1 MQNFYQYHP
10 IMKRTITLTLVM
22 LLSYI
27 GMQAQTTTN
36 ATVEKATVY
45 LYGATLT
52 QTATATLKS
61 GSQEVIITG
70 LSPYIE
76 TSSLKVTA
84 NGVLISST
92 EFSTDYL
99 TPAKDNAR
107 INRMKDSLKYYEKK
121 HTEVV
126 NELDINEHLLKMLKD
141 GTLHN
146 MQQTEHT
153 VSVADINANM
163 ELYKTKAGALQK
175 NIDEYDSKIKELNQT
190 IQRLKQQIAQDETSG
205 KQQNGVLHLSVSV
218 PKDITT
224 KFTITYFTNNAS
236 WTPCYDL
243 NIHDMQPQVTL
254 QAKAQVQQFTGL
266 DWTHTM
272 LTLSN
277 ATPNK
282 TSVAP
287 VFSTW
292 FLRFQVFGQRY
303 SKQNALARNAV
314 AYEVVKADAAEE
326 EYVDE
331 LATTA
336 GVETVPAPISM
347 NNFVDVDMQEVHV
360 NYVIAIPYDIPG
372 NGKVQ
377 LIDLKDYTI
386 NAEYTYYSI
395 PKLSDETYLVAT
407 LSGYEKYNLLPG
419 QATVTFNN
427 TFIGKTRINPNT
439 ADSLFTVT
447 LATDPRVSVKR
458 EKQKQFCD
466 TKHVGNTTTTTES
479 YLITVKNNQNKPV
492 KLTLKEQYPISAD
505 KDIEVKVTEIKPAA
519 TYNKTDIGVVTWET
533 ELKEGETRT
542 FSVTYSV
549 KYPKDKTIGW

>member
-1 MQNFYQYHP
+1 MAG
-10 IMKRTITLTLVM
+10 V
-22 LLSYI
+22 
-27 GMQAQTTTN
+27 QAQTEVN
-36 ATVEKATVY
+36 SKVEKATVY

-70 LSPYIE
+70 LSPFIE
-76 TSSLKVTA
+76 ISSLKVTA

-126 NELDINEHLLKMLKD
+126 NELDINEHLLKMLKE

-163 ELYKTKAGALQK
+163 ELYKSKADALLK
-175 NIDEYDSKIKELNQT
+175 KIDECDSKIEELNQT
-190 IQRLKQQIAQDETSG
+190 IERLNQQIAQDETSG

-292 FLRFQVFGQRY
+292 FLRFQLRSQRY
-303 SKQNALARNAV
+303 SKQDADYLSNTMVYAV
-314 AYEVVKADAAEE
+314 EESAAPEKG
-326 EYVDE
+326 YFDFSS
-331 LATTA
+331 AA

-372 NGKVQ
+372 NGKAQ
-377 LIDLKDYTI
+377 LIDLKDYTV

-458 EKQKQFCD
+458 EKQKQFCE

-505 KDIEVKVTEIKPAA
+505 KDIEVRVTEIKPAA
-519 TYNKTDIGVVTWET
+519 TYNKTAIGVVTWET

-542 FSVTYSV
+542 LSVTYSV
-549 KYPKDKTIGW
+549 KYPKDKSISW

>member
-1 MQNFYQYHP
+1 
-10 IMKRTITLTLVM
+10 MKKIITLTLVM

-27 GMQAQTTTN
+27 GVQAQTTTN

-61 GSQEVIITG
+61 GSQEVVITG

-76 TSSLKVTA
+76 ISSLKVTA

-126 NELDINEHLLKMLKD
+126 NELDINEHLLKMLKE

-163 ELYKTKAGALQK
+163 ELYKSKADALLK
-175 NIDEYDSKIKELNQT
+175 KIDECDSKIMELNQT
-190 IQRLKQQIAQDETSG
+190 IERLNQQIAQDETSG

-224 KFTITYFTNNAS
+224 KFTITYFTNTAS

-266 DWTHTM
+266 DWTHTL

-292 FLRFQVFGQRY
+292 FLRFQLRSQRY
-303 SKQNALARNAV
+303 SKQNADYASNVMVYETEAV
-314 AYEVVKADAAEE
+314 EVEE
-326 EYVDE
+326 PYYGFSS
-331 LATTA
+331 AA

-372 NGKVQ
+372 NGKAQ
-377 LIDLKDYTI
+377 LIDLKDYTV

-419 QATVTFNN
+419 LATVTFNN

-458 EKQKQFCD
+458 EKQKQFCE

-519 TYNKTDIGVVTWET
+519 KYNKTDIGVVTWET

-549 KYPKDKTIGW
+549 KYPKDRSIGW

>member
-1 MQNFYQYHP
+1 
-10 IMKRTITLTLVM
+10 M

-27 GMQAQTTTN
+27 GVQAQTTTN

-61 GSQEVIITG
+61 GSQEVVITG

-76 TSSLKVTA
+76 ISSLKVTA

-107 INRMKDSLKYYEKK
+107 INLMKDSLKYYEKK
-121 HTEVV
+121 HAEVV

-163 ELYKTKAGALQK
+163 ELYKSKADALLK
-175 NIDEYDSKIKELNQT
+175 KIDECDSKIMELNQT
-190 IQRLKQQIAQDETSG
+190 IQRLNQQIAQDETSG

-224 KFTITYFTNNAS
+224 KFTITYFTNTAS

-292 FLRFQVFGQRY
+292 FLRLQLRSQRY
-303 SKQNALARNAV
+303 SNQNARVASNVMVYETEAV
-314 AYEVVKADAAEE
+314 EVEE
-326 EYVDE
+326 PYYDFSS
-331 LATTA
+331 AA

-372 NGKVQ
+372 NGKAQ
-377 LIDLKDYTI
+377 LIDLKDYTV

-458 EKQKQFCD
+458 EKQKQFCE
-466 TKHVGNTTTTTES
+466 TKHVGNNTTTTES

-505 KDIEVKVTEIKPAA
+505 KDIEVRVTEIKPAA
-519 TYNKTDIGVVTWET
+519 KYNKTDIGVVTWET

-549 KYPKDKTIGW
+549 KYPKDKTISW

>member
-1 MQNFYQYHP
+1 
-10 IMKRTITLTLVM
+10 MKKIITLTLVM

-27 GMQAQTTTN
+27 GVQAQTTTN

-45 LYGATLT
+45 LSGATLT

-92 EFSTDYL
+92 EFSTDFL

-126 NELDINEHLLKMLKD
+126 NDLDINEHLLKMLKD

-163 ELYKTKAGALQK
+163 ELYKSKADALLK
-175 NIDEYDSKIKELNQT
+175 KIDECDSKIKELNQT
-190 IQRLKQQIAQDETSG
+190 IQRLNQQIAQDETSG

-236 WTPCYDL
+236 WMPCYDL
-243 NIHDMQPQVTL
+243 NIHDMQPKVTL

-303 SKQNALARNAV
+303 SKQNALARNTV
-314 AYEVVKADAAEE
+314 EYEFEDAAEE
-326 EYVDE
+326 AYDE
-331 LATTA
+331 LAESMNATA

-458 EKQKQFCD
+458 EKQKQFCE
-466 TKHVGNTTTTTES
+466 TKHVGNNTTTTES

-519 TYNKTDIGVVTWET
+519 TYNKTGIGVVTWET

-549 KYPKDKTIGW
+549 KYPKDRTICW

>member
-1 MQNFYQYHP
+1 
-10 IMKRTITLTLVM
+10 MKKIITLTLVM

-27 GMQAQTTTN
+27 GVQAQTTTN

-61 GSQEVIITG
+61 GSQEVVITG

-76 TSSLKVTA
+76 ISSLKVTA

-107 INRMKDSLKYYEKK
+107 INLMKDSLKYYEKK
-121 HTEVV
+121 HAEVV

-163 ELYKTKAGALQK
+163 ELYKSKADALLK
-175 NIDEYDSKIKELNQT
+175 KIDECDSKIMELNQT
-190 IQRLKQQIAQDETSG
+190 IQRLNQQIAQDETSG

-224 KFTITYFTNNAS
+224 KFTITYFTNTAS

-292 FLRFQVFGQRY
+292 FLRLQLRSQRY
-303 SKQNALARNAV
+303 SNQNARVASNVMVYETEAV
-314 AYEVVKADAAEE
+314 EVEE
-326 EYVDE
+326 PYYDFSS
-331 LATTA
+331 AA

-372 NGKVQ
+372 NGKAQ
-377 LIDLKDYTI
+377 LIDLKDYTV

-458 EKQKQFCD
+458 EKQKQFCE
-466 TKHVGNTTTTTES
+466 TKHVGNNTTTTES

-505 KDIEVKVTEIKPAA
+505 KDIEVRVTEIKPAA
-519 TYNKTDIGVVTWET
+519 KYNKTDIGVVTWET

-549 KYPKDKTIGW
+549 KYPKDKTISW

>member
-1 MQNFYQYHP
+1 
-10 IMKRTITLTLVM
+10 MKKIITLALVM

-27 GMQAQTTTN
+27 GVQAQTTTN

-61 GSQEVIITG
+61 GSQEVVITG

-76 TSSLKVTA
+76 ISSLKVTA

-126 NELDINEHLLKMLKD
+126 NELDINEHLLKMLKE

-163 ELYKTKAGALQK
+163 ELYKSKADALLK
-175 NIDEYDSKIKELNQT
+175 KIDECDSKIMELNQT
-190 IQRLKQQIAQDETSG
+190 IERLNQQIAQDETSG

-224 KFTITYFTNNAS
+224 KFTITYFTNTAS

-266 DWTHTM
+266 DWTHTL

-292 FLRFQVFGQRY
+292 FLRFQLRSQRY
-303 SKQNALARNAV
+303 SKQNADYASNVMVYETEAV
-314 AYEVVKADAAEE
+314 EVEE
-326 EYVDE
+326 PYYGFSS
-331 LATTA
+331 AA

-372 NGKVQ
+372 NGKAQ
-377 LIDLKDYTI
+377 LIDLKDYTV

-419 QATVTFNN
+419 LATVTFNN

-458 EKQKQFCD
+458 EKQKQFCE
-466 TKHVGNTTTTTES
+466 TKHVGNNTTITES

-505 KDIEVKVTEIKPAA
+505 KDIEVRVTEIKPAA
-519 TYNKTDIGVVTWET
+519 TYNKTSIGVVTWET

>member
-1 MQNFYQYHP
+1 
-10 IMKRTITLTLVM
+10 MKRIINLTLVM

-27 GMQAQTTTN
+27 GVQAQTTTN

-45 LYGATLT
+45 LSGATLT

-70 LSPYIE
+70 LSPFIE
-76 TSSLKVTA
+76 ISSLKVTA

-163 ELYKTKAGALQK
+163 ELYKSKADALLK
-175 NIDEYDSKIKELNQT
+175 KIDECDSKIEELNQT
-190 IQRLKQQIAQDETSG
+190 IERLNQQIAQDETSG

-224 KFTITYFTNNAS
+224 KFTITYFTNTAS

-266 DWTHTM
+266 DWTHTL

-292 FLRFQVFGQRY
+292 FLRLRLHSQRY
-303 SKQNALARNAV
+303 SKQDADYLSNTMVYAV
-314 AYEVVKADAAEE
+314 EESAAAEK
-326 EYVDE
+326 EYFDFSS
-331 LATTA
+331 AA
-336 GVETVPAPISM
+336 GVETIPAPISM

-372 NGKVQ
+372 NGKAQ
-377 LIDLKDYTI
+377 LIDLKDYTV

-395 PKLSDETYLVAT
+395 PKLSDETYLLAT
-407 LSGYEKYNLLPG
+407 LTGYEKYNLLPG

-458 EKQKQFCD
+458 EKQKQFCE

-519 TYNKTDIGVVTWET
+519 TYNKTAIGVVTWET

-549 KYPKDKTIGW
+549 KYPKDKSISW

>member
-1 MQNFYQYHP
+1 
-10 IMKRTITLTLVM
+10 MKRTITLTLVI

-236 WTPCYDL
+236 WMPCYDL
-243 NIHDMQPQVTL
+243 NIHDMQPKVTL

-266 DWTHTM
+266 DWTHTL

-303 SKQNALARNAV
+303 SKQNTLARNAV
-314 AYEVVKADAAEE
+314 AYEVVEADAAEE

-336 GVETVPAPISM
+336 GVETVPTPISM

-479 YLITVKNNQNKPV
+479 YLITVKNNQNKQV

-519 TYNKTDIGVVTWET
+519 TYNKTGIGVVTWET

-549 KYPKDKTIGW
+549 KYPKDRTIGW

>member
-1 MQNFYQYHP
+1 MEK
-10 IMKRTITLTLVM
+10 IVIS
-22 LLSYI
+22 LLSALLLMA
-27 GMQAQTTTN
+27 GVQAQTTTN

-76 TSSLKVTA
+76 ISSLKVTA

-163 ELYKTKAGALQK
+163 ELYKSKADALLK
-175 NIDEYDSKIKELNQT
+175 KIDECDSKIEELNQT
-190 IQRLKQQIAQDETSG
+190 IERLNQQIAQDETSG

-224 KFTITYFTNNAS
+224 KFTITYFTNTAS

-266 DWTHTM
+266 DWTHTL

-292 FLRFQVFGQRY
+292 FLRFQLRSQRY
-303 SKQNALARNAV
+303 SKQDADYLSNTMV
-314 AYEVVKADAAEE
+314 YEVEESAAAEKG
-326 EYVDE
+326 YFDFSS
-331 LATTA
+331 AA
-336 GVETVPAPISM
+336 GVETVPSPISM

-372 NGKVQ
+372 NGKAQ

-395 PKLSDETYLVAT
+395 PKLSDETYLLAT
-407 LSGYEKYNLLPG
+407 LTGYEKYNLLPG

-458 EKQKQFCD
+458 EKQKQFCE
-466 TKHVGNTTTTTES
+466 TKHVGNNTTTTES

-505 KDIEVKVTEIKPAA
+505 KDIEVKVTEIKPTA
-519 TYNKTDIGVVTWET
+519 TYNKTGIGVVTWET

-549 KYPKDKTIGW
+549 KYPKDRTISW

>member
-1 MQNFYQYHP
+1 
-10 IMKRTITLTLVM
+10 MKKIITLTLVM

-27 GMQAQTTTN
+27 GVQAQATTN

-45 LYGATLT
+45 LSGATLT

-92 EFSTDYL
+92 EFSTDFL

-126 NELDINEHLLKMLKD
+126 NDLDINEHLLKMLKD

-163 ELYKTKAGALQK
+163 ELYKSKADALLK
-175 NIDEYDSKIKELNQT
+175 KIDECDSKIKELNQT
-190 IQRLKQQIAQDETSG
+190 IQRLNQQIAQDETSG

-236 WTPCYDL
+236 WMPCYDL
-243 NIHDMQPQVTL
+243 NIHDMQPKVTL

-292 FLRFQVFGQRY
+292 FLRLLLRSQRY
-303 SKQNALARNAV
+303 SKQDADYLSNTMV
-314 AYEVVKADAAEE
+314 YEVEESAAAEKG
-326 EYVDE
+326 YFDFSS
-331 LATTA
+331 AA
-336 GVETVPAPISM
+336 GVEAVDAPISM

-466 TKHVGNTTTTTES
+466 TKHVGNNTTTTES

-505 KDIEVKVTEIKPAA
+505 KYIEVKVTEIKPAA

-533 ELKEGETRT
+533 EQKEGETRT

-549 KYPKDKTIGW
+549 KYPKDRTICW

>member
-1 MQNFYQYHP
+1 MEK
-10 IMKRTITLTLVM
+10 IVIS
-22 LLSYI
+22 LLSALLLMA
-27 GMQAQTTTN
+27 GVQAQTTTN

-45 LYGATLT
+45 LSGATLT

-70 LSPYIE
+70 LSPFIE
-76 TSSLKVTA
+76 ISSLKVTA

-163 ELYKTKAGALQK
+163 ELYKSKADALLK
-175 NIDEYDSKIKELNQT
+175 KIDECDSKIEELNQT
-190 IQRLKQQIAQDETSG
+190 IERLNQQIAQDETSG

-224 KFTITYFTNNAS
+224 KFTITYFTNTAS

-292 FLRFQVFGQRY
+292 FLRFQLRSQRY
-303 SKQNALARNAV
+303 SKQDADYLSNTMVYAV
-314 AYEVVKADAAEE
+314 EE
-326 EYVDE
+326 S
-331 LATTA
+331 ATPEKGYFDFSSAA
-336 GVETVPAPISM
+336 GVETVPSPISM

-372 NGKVQ
+372 NGKAQ
-377 LIDLKDYTI
+377 LIDLKDYTV

-458 EKQKQFCD
+458 EKQKQFCE

-519 TYNKTDIGVVTWET
+519 TYNKTAIGVVTWET

-549 KYPKDKTIGW
+549 KYPKDKSIGW

>member
-1 MQNFYQYHP
+1 MAG
-10 IMKRTITLTLVM
+10 V
-22 LLSYI
+22 
-27 GMQAQTTTN
+27 QAQTTTN

-70 LSPYIE
+70 LSPFIE
-76 TSSLKVTA
+76 ISSLKVTA

-107 INRMKDSLKYYEKK
+107 INRMKDSLKSYEKK

-163 ELYKTKAGALQK
+163 ELYKSKADALLK
-175 NIDEYDSKIKELNQT
+175 KIDECDSKIEELNQT
-190 IQRLKQQIAQDETSG
+190 IERLNQQIAQDETSG

-224 KFTITYFTNNAS
+224 KFTITYFTNTAS

-292 FLRFQVFGQRY
+292 FLRFQLRSQRY
-303 SKQNALARNAV
+303 SKQDADYLSNIMV
-314 AYEVVKADAAEE
+314 YEVEESAAAEKG
-326 EYVDE
+326 YFDFSS
-331 LATTA
+331 AA

-372 NGKVQ
+372 NGKAQ

-395 PKLSDETYLVAT
+395 PKLSDETYLLAT
-407 LSGYEKYNLLPG
+407 LTGYEKYNLLPG

-458 EKQKQFCD
+458 EKQKQFCE

-479 YLITVKNNQNKPV
+479 YLITVKNNQNKQV

-519 TYNKTDIGVVTWET
+519 TYNKTGIGVVTWET

-549 KYPKDKTIGW
+549 KYPKDKTISW

>member
-1 MQNFYQYHP
+1 
-10 IMKRTITLTLVM
+10 MKKIITLTLVM

-27 GMQAQTTTN
+27 GVQAQTTTN

-45 LYGATLT
+45 LSGATLT

-61 GSQEVIITG
+61 GSQEVVITG

-76 TSSLKVTA
+76 ISSLKVTA

-99 TPAKDNAR
+99 TPARDNAR

-163 ELYKTKAGALQK
+163 ELYKSKADALLK
-175 NIDEYDSKIKELNQT
+175 KIDECDSKIEELNQT
-190 IQRLKQQIAQDETSG
+190 IQRLNQQIAQDETSG

-224 KFTITYFTNNAS
+224 KFTITYFTNTAS

-266 DWTHTM
+266 DWTHTL

-292 FLRFQVFGQRY
+292 FLRLQLRSQRY
-303 SKQNALARNAV
+303 SNQNARVASNVMVYETEAV
-314 AYEVVKADAAEE
+314 EVEE
-326 EYVDE
+326 PYYDFSS
-331 LATTA
+331 AA

-372 NGKVQ
+372 NGKAQ

-407 LSGYEKYNLLPG
+407 LTGYEKYNLLPG

-458 EKQKQFCD
+458 EKQKQFCE
-466 TKHVGNTTTTTES
+466 TKHVGNNTTTTES

-492 KLTLKEQYPISAD
+492 KMTLKEQYPISAD
-505 KDIEVKVTEIKPAA
+505 KDIEVRVTEIKPAA
-519 TYNKTDIGVVTWET
+519 TYNKTAIGVVTWET

-549 KYPKDKTIGW
+549 KYPKDRTISW

>member
-1 MQNFYQYHP
+1 
-10 IMKRTITLTLVM
+10 MKKIITLTLVM

-27 GMQAQTTTN
+27 GVQAQTTTN

-61 GSQEVIITG
+61 GSQEVVITG

-76 TSSLKVTA
+76 ISSLKVTA

-126 NELDINEHLLKMLKD
+126 NELDINEHLLKMLKE

-163 ELYKTKAGALQK
+163 ELYKSKADALLK
-175 NIDEYDSKIKELNQT
+175 KIDECDSKIMELNQT
-190 IQRLKQQIAQDETSG
+190 IERLNQQIAQDETSG

-224 KFTITYFTNNAS
+224 KFTITYFTNTAS

-266 DWTHTM
+266 DWTHTL

-292 FLRFQVFGQRY
+292 FLRFQLRSQRY
-303 SKQNALARNAV
+303 SKQNADYASNVMVYETEAV
-314 AYEVVKADAAEE
+314 EVEE
-326 EYVDE
+326 PYYGFSS
-331 LATTA
+331 AA

-372 NGKVQ
+372 NGKAQ
-377 LIDLKDYTI
+377 LIDLKDYTV

-419 QATVTFNN
+419 LATVTFNN

-458 EKQKQFCD
+458 EKQKQFCE
-466 TKHVGNTTTTTES
+466 TKHVGNNTTITES

-505 KDIEVKVTEIKPAA
+505 KDIEVRVTEIKPAA
-519 TYNKTDIGVVTWET
+519 TYNKTSIGVVTWET

>member
-1 MQNFYQYHP
+1 
-10 IMKRTITLTLVM
+10 MKKIITLTLVM

-27 GMQAQTTTN
+27 GVQAQTTTN

-61 GSQEVIITG
+61 GSQEVVITG

-76 TSSLKVTA
+76 ISSLKVTA

-121 HTEVV
+121 HTEVI

-163 ELYKTKAGALQK
+163 ELYKSKADALLK
-175 NIDEYDSKIKELNQT
+175 KIDECDSKIEELNQT
-190 IQRLKQQIAQDETSG
+190 IERLNQQIAQDETSG

-224 KFTITYFTNNAS
+224 KFTITYFTNTAS

-266 DWTHTM
+266 DWTHTL

-292 FLRFQVFGQRY
+292 FLRLLLRSQRY
-303 SKQNALARNAV
+303 SKQDADYLSNTMVYAV
-314 AYEVVKADAAEE
+314 EESAAPEKG
-326 EYVDE
+326 YFDFSS
-331 LATTA
+331 AA

-372 NGKVQ
+372 NGKAQ

-395 PKLSDETYLVAT
+395 PKLSDETYLLAT
-407 LSGYEKYNLLPG
+407 LTGYEKYNLLPG
-419 QATVTFNN
+419 LATVTFNN

-458 EKQKQFCD
+458 EKQKQFCE
-466 TKHVGNTTTTTES
+466 TKHVGNNTTTTES
-479 YLITVKNNQNKPV
+479 YLITVKNNQNKAV

-519 TYNKTDIGVVTWET
+519 KYNKTDIGVVTWET

-549 KYPKDKTIGW
+549 KYPKDRSIGW

>member
-1 MQNFYQYHP
+1 MEK
-10 IMKRTITLTLVM
+10 IVIS
-22 LLSYI
+22 LLSALLLMA
-27 GMQAQTTTN
+27 GVQAQTTTN

-52 QTATATLKS
+52 QTATASLKS
-61 GSQEVIITG
+61 GSQEVTITG
-70 LSPYIE
+70 LSPFIE
-76 TSSLKVTA
+76 ISSLKVTA

-163 ELYKTKAGALQK
+163 ELYKTKADALLK
-175 NIDEYDSKIKELNQT
+175 KIDECDNKITELNKT
-190 IQRLKQQIAQDETSG
+190 IQRLNQQIAQDETSG

-224 KFTITYFTNNAS
+224 KFTITYFTNTAS

-266 DWTHTM
+266 DWTHTL

-292 FLRFQVFGQRY
+292 FLRFQVYGQRY
-303 SKQNALARNAV
+303 SKQDADYLLSNTMVYETEAL
-314 AYEVVKADAAEE
+314 EVEE
-326 EYVDE
+326 PLGYSS
-331 LATTA
+331 TA

-372 NGKVQ
+372 NGKAQ

-419 QATVTFNN
+419 LATVTFNN

-519 TYNKTDIGVVTWET
+519 TYNKTGIGVVTWET

-549 KYPKDKTIGW
+549 KYPKDKTISW

>member
-1 MQNFYQYHP
+1 
-10 IMKRTITLTLVM
+10 MKRIITLTLVM

-27 GMQAQTTTN
+27 GVQAQTTTN

-70 LSPYIE
+70 LSPFIE
-76 TSSLKVTA
+76 ISSLKVTA

-163 ELYKTKAGALQK
+163 ELYKSKADALLK
-175 NIDEYDSKIKELNQT
+175 KIDECDSEIEELNQT
-190 IQRLKQQIAQDETSG
+190 IERLNQQIAQDETSG

-224 KFTITYFTNNAS
+224 KFTITYFTNTAS

-266 DWTHTM
+266 DWTHTL

-292 FLRFQVFGQRY
+292 FLRLLLRSQRY
-303 SKQNALARNAV
+303 SKQDADYLSNTMV
-314 AYEVVKADAAEE
+314 YEVEESAAAEKG
-326 EYVDE
+326 YFDFSS
-331 LATTA
+331 AA

-372 NGKVQ
+372 NGKAQ
-377 LIDLKDYTI
+377 LIDLKDYTV

-395 PKLSDETYLVAT
+395 PKLSDETYLLAT
-407 LSGYEKYNLLPG
+407 LTGYEKYNLLPG

-458 EKQKQFCD
+458 EKQKQFCE

-519 TYNKTDIGVVTWET
+519 TYNKTAIGVVTWET

-542 FSVTYSV
+542 FSATYSV
-549 KYPKDKTIGW
+549 KYPKDRSISW

>member
-1 MQNFYQYHP
+1 
-10 IMKRTITLTLVM
+10 MKKIITLTLVM

-27 GMQAQTTTN
+27 GVQAQTTTN

-45 LYGATLT
+45 LSGATLT

-163 ELYKTKAGALQK
+163 ELYKSKADALLK
-175 NIDEYDSKIKELNQT
+175 KIDECDSKIKELNQT
-190 IQRLKQQIAQDETSG
+190 IQRLNQQIAQDETSG

-236 WTPCYDL
+236 WMPCYDL
-243 NIHDMQPQVTL
+243 NIHDMQPKVTL

-266 DWTHTM
+266 DWTHTL

-292 FLRFQVFGQRY
+292 FLRFQVYGQRY
-303 SKQNALARNAV
+303 SKQDADYLLSNTMVYETEAL
-314 AYEVVKADAAEE
+314 EVEE
-326 EYVDE
+326 PLGYSS
-331 LATTA
+331 TA

-372 NGKVQ
+372 NGKAQ
-377 LIDLKDYTI
+377 LIDLKDYTV

-419 QATVTFNN
+419 LATVTFNN

-458 EKQKQFCD
+458 EKQKQFCE
-466 TKHVGNTTTTTES
+466 TKHVGNNTTTTES

-519 TYNKTDIGVVTWET
+519 TYNKTDIGVLTWEL
-533 ELKEGETRT
+533 ELQPGETRT
-542 FSVTYSV
+542 FIVTFNV
-549 KYPKDKTIGW
+549 KYPKDRRISW

>member
-1 MQNFYQYHP
+1 
-10 IMKRTITLTLVM
+10 MKRTITLTLVM

-243 NIHDMQPQVTL
+243 NIHDMKPQVTL

-314 AYEVVKADAAEE
+314 AYEVVEADAAEE

-336 GVETVPAPISM
+336 GVETVPTPISM

-479 YLITVKNNQNKPV
+479 YLITVKNNQNKQV

-519 TYNKTDIGVVTWET
+519 TYNKTGIGVVTWET

-549 KYPKDKTIGW
+549 KYPKDKSISW

>member
-1 MQNFYQYHP
+1 MEK
-10 IMKRTITLTLVM
+10 IVIS
-22 LLSYI
+22 LLSALLLMA
-27 GMQAQTTTN
+27 GVQAQTTTN

-70 LSPYIE
+70 LSPFIE
-76 TSSLKVTA
+76 ISSLKVTA

-163 ELYKTKAGALQK
+163 ELYKTKADALLK
-175 NIDEYDSKIKELNQT
+175 KIDECDSKIMELNQT
-190 IQRLKQQIAQDETSG
+190 IQRLNQQIAQDETSG

-224 KFTITYFTNNAS
+224 KFTITYFTNTAS

-266 DWTHTM
+266 DWTHTL

-292 FLRFQVFGQRY
+292 FLRFQVYGQRY
-303 SKQNALARNAV
+303 SKQDADYLLSNTMVYETEALDV
-314 AYEVVKADAAEE
+314 EE
-326 EYVDE
+326 PIGYSS
-331 LATTA
+331 TA

-360 NYVIAIPYDIPG
+360 NFVIAIPYDIPG
-372 NGKVQ
+372 NGKAQ
-377 LIDLKDYTI
+377 LIDLKDYTV

-427 TFIGKTRINPNT
+427 PFIGKTRINPTT

-458 EKQKQFCD
+458 EKQKQFCE
-466 TKHVGNTTTTTES
+466 TKHVGNNTTTTES

-519 TYNKTDIGVVTWET
+519 TYNKTGIGVVTWET

-549 KYPKDKTIGW
+549 KYPKDRSISW

>member
-1 MQNFYQYHP
+1 
-10 IMKRTITLTLVM
+10 MKRTITLTLVM

-99 TPAKDNAR
+99 TPAKDNVR

-236 WTPCYDL
+236 WMPCYDL
-243 NIHDMQPQVTL
+243 NIHDMQPKVTL

-266 DWTHTM
+266 DWTHTL

-314 AYEVVKADAAEE
+314 AYEVVEADAAEE

-331 LATTA
+331 LATAA

-479 YLITVKNNQNKPV
+479 YLITVKNNQNKQV

-519 TYNKTDIGVVTWET
+519 TYNKTGIGVVTWET

>member
-1 MQNFYQYHP
+1 
-10 IMKRTITLTLVM
+10 MKKIITLTLVL

-27 GMQAQTTTN
+27 GAQAQTTTN

-45 LYGATLT
+45 LSGATLT

-76 TSSLKVTA
+76 ISSLKVTA

-163 ELYKTKAGALQK
+163 ELYKTKADALLK
-175 NIDEYDSKIKELNQT
+175 KIDECDSKIAELNQT
-190 IQRLKQQIAQDETSG
+190 IERLNQQIAQDETSG

-224 KFTITYFTNNAS
+224 KFTITYFTNTAS

-292 FLRFQVFGQRY
+292 FLRLLLRSQRY
-303 SKQNALARNAV
+303 SKQDADYLSNTMV
-314 AYEVVKADAAEE
+314 YEVEESAAAEKG
-326 EYVDE
+326 YFDFSS
-331 LATTA
+331 AA
-336 GVETVPAPISM
+336 GVETIPAPISM

-372 NGKVQ
+372 NGKAQ

-395 PKLSDETYLVAT
+395 PKLSDETYLLAT
-407 LSGYEKYNLLPG
+407 LTGYEKYNLLPG
-419 QATVTFNN
+419 LATVTFNN
-427 TFIGKTRINPNT
+427 TFIGTTRINPNT

-458 EKQKQFCD
+458 EKQKQFCE
-466 TKHVGNTTTTTES
+466 TKHVGNNTTIIES

-549 KYPKDKTIGW
+549 KYPKDRSIGW

>member
-1 MQNFYQYHP
+1 MEK
-10 IMKRTITLTLVM
+10 IVIS
-22 LLSYI
+22 LLSALLLMA
-27 GMQAQTTTN
+27 GVQAQTTTN

-52 QTATATLKS
+52 QTATASLKS
-61 GSQEVIITG
+61 GSQEVTITG
-70 LSPYIE
+70 LSPFIE
-76 TSSLKVTA
+76 ISSLKVTA

-163 ELYKTKAGALQK
+163 ELYKTKADALLK
-175 NIDEYDSKIKELNQT
+175 KIDECDNKITELNKT
-190 IQRLKQQIAQDETSG
+190 IQRLNQQIAQDETSG

-224 KFTITYFTNNAS
+224 KFTITYFTNTAS

-266 DWTHTM
+266 DWTHTL

-292 FLRFQVFGQRY
+292 FLRFQVYGQRY
-303 SKQNALARNAV
+303 SKQDADYLLSNTMVYETEALDV
-314 AYEVVKADAAEE
+314 EE
-326 EYVDE
+326 PIGYSS
-331 LATTA
+331 TA

-372 NGKVQ
+372 NGKAQ
-377 LIDLKDYTI
+377 LIDLKDYTV

-419 QATVTFNN
+419 LATVTFNN

-458 EKQKQFCD
+458 EKQKQFCE
-466 TKHVGNTTTTTES
+466 TKHVGNNTTTTES

-519 TYNKTDIGVVTWET
+519 TYNKTGIGVVTWET

-549 KYPKDKTIGW
+549 KYPKDRSISW

>member
-1 MQNFYQYHP
+1 MEKIF
-10 IMKRTITLTLVM
+10 IS
-22 LLSYI
+22 LLSAFLLMA
-27 GMQAQTTTN
+27 GVQAQTEVN
-36 ATVEKATVY
+36 SKVEKATVY

-70 LSPYIE
+70 LSPFIE
-76 TSSLKVTA
+76 ISSLKVTA

-126 NELDINEHLLKMLKD
+126 NELDINEHLLKMLKE

-163 ELYKTKAGALQK
+163 ELYKSKADALLK
-175 NIDEYDSKIKELNQT
+175 KIDECDSKIEELNQT
-190 IQRLKQQIAQDETSG
+190 IERLNQQIAQDETSG

-292 FLRFQVFGQRY
+292 FLRFQLRSQRY
-303 SKQNALARNAV
+303 SKQDADYLSNTMVYAV
-314 AYEVVKADAAEE
+314 EESAAPEKG
-326 EYVDE
+326 YFDFSS
-331 LATTA
+331 AA

-372 NGKVQ
+372 NGKAQ
-377 LIDLKDYTI
+377 LIDLKDYTV

-458 EKQKQFCD
+458 EKQKQFCE

-505 KDIEVKVTEIKPAA
+505 KDIEVRVTEIKPAA
-519 TYNKTDIGVVTWET
+519 TYNKTAIGVVTWET

-542 FSVTYSV
+542 LSVTYSV
-549 KYPKDKTIGW
+549 KYPKDKSISW